1 VITIVLICVFMV
13 TGIGFT
19 TFRLAAAP
27 KPTVPVFTMPTPV
40 TMPTIVIPSL
50 EVPSIQI
57 ETGWQP
63 DPPAGT
69 PYMRE
74 RETLTDAES
83 AYYGNLKQGDCL
95 LNRPPES
102 LKGGVPTLA
111 CTLPHTYQ
119 VAGFVDLSEG
129 MPDYSDGINFEM
141 ALSRRCNSLKA
152 TLSVPPALKNVISI
166 NYPDQAGWNDGIAVA
181 LCWVASS
188 DPWVGSVIDGT
199 AAPS

>member
-1 VITIVLICVFMV
+1 VVTIVVICVV
-13 TGIGFT
+13 LVAGLGSLT
-19 TFRLAAAP
+19 TLRNNTP
-27 KPTVPVFTMPTPV
+27 KPTIPVQTWPSPFPTFT
-40 TMPTIVIPSL
+40 IPSFQ
-50 EVPSIQI
+50 VPTFDV

-63 DPPAGT
+63 APPAGT

-95 LNRPPES
+95 NKPPS
-102 LKGGVPTLA
+102 DLTGGVQTLD
-111 CTLPHTYQ
+111 CNTPHTYQ

-129 MPDYSDGINFEM
+129 MPDYSDGINFEF

-152 TLSVPPALKNVISI
+152 TLSIPPALTNVIAI
-166 NYPDQAGWNDGIAVA
+166 NYPDEKPWNDGIAVA

-199 AAPS
+199 AGPA